1 MDSTSPTP
9 ASPSDDHVYD
19 HVYDNDSCHDD
30 HDHDDNNDDH
40 NHDRPPNLDFLN
52 DDIYDD
58 NVAAFFD
65 NYRARHNNVV
75 TCENGISYTIDGACQ
90 ACGRYHVHIHDAR
103 TSAGL

>member
-1 MDSTSPTP
+1 
-9 ASPSDDHVYD
+9 
-19 HVYDNDSCHDD
+19 DNDSCHDD
-30 HDHDDNNDDH
+30 HDHND
-40 NHDRPPNLDFLN
+40 NHDYDSRPNLDFLN